1 MSGKSYSQINIG
13 DSASFSKTVTEYDVY
28 QFAGVTGDFNPVH
41 IDTTAAEKS
50 RFKHRIAHGVLTAGF
65 ISTVIGTQLPGPG
78 SIYLSEQLKFRRPVY
93 LGDTITA
100 TVTVKEK
107 LEKNRVHLLATCCNQ
122 NGEVVSEGES
132 MVIAPD

>member
-1 MSGKSYSQINIG
+1 MAGKNYLQIDIG

-41 IDTTAAEKS
+41 INAVAAEES
-50 RFKHRIAHGVLTAGF
+50 QFKHRIAHGILSAGF
-65 ISTVIGTQLPGPG
+65 ISTVIGTELPGPG
-78 SIYLSEQLKFRRPVY
+78 TIYLSQQLKFRRPVY

-107 LEKNRVHLLATCCNQ
+107 LEKKRICLATICHNQ
-122 NGEVVSEGES
+122 HGEVVSEGES
-132 MVIAPD
+132 MVIAP